1 MTKIDTAF
9 NSWTEIVKE
18 LPLGSL
24 FGSILFNIFL
34 NGLFFLLKETEICN
48 CVNDTT
54 PYACDRN
61 LDQLLHRLERE
72 SILVITW
79 FESNRKF
86 NTDKCCLF
94 IYGYKYKQVRVDI
107 GA

>member
-1 MTKIDTAF
+1 MTKKIDTAF
-9 NSWTEIVKE
+9 NSWTEIIKE

-54 PYACDRN
+54 P
-61 LDQLLHRLERE
+61 
-72 SILVITW
+72 
-79 FESNRKF
+79 
-86 NTDKCCLF
+86 
-94 IYGYKYKQVRVDI
+94 
-107 GA
+107 